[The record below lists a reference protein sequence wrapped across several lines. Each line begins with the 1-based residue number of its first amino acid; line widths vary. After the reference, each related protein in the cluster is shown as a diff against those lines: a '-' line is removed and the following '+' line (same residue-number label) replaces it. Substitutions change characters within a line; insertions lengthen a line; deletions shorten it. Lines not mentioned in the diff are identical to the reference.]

1 MPADTGHG
9 DGGPQGRGPGTVGP
23 RNGGHGDRGRGVPR
37 TLAEELRTRPDDALA
52 ALLSARPDL
61 LSPVPNDLTQLATRA
76 GTRASVVRA
85 VERLDRFAQQT
96 AEALAIAPDPCP
108 YETLRD
114 LLTGD
119 ASTEDARGAR
129 GSGGSGD
136 VRGPD
141 DAQGPGGARG
151 PDDAQDP
158 GDARGSADAHGP
170 QDARGRENTRGR
182 EGARGPQDAQ
192 GPGGAQG
199 PGDTQDP
206 KYGRGTA
213 EAPGPE
219 DARRPGEAQGPGG
232 TPSTG
237 NAQGPSDASAAG
249 TPSATGIPSDVGP
262 ASDTGTTSGAGTT
275 PNTETPSTV
284 GPAPD
289 TGTPSPTGT
298 TPSTGPAPGART
310 TAAAGPA
317 SGIGPTP
324 TPAAETAAGVG
335 AASRIATPLSPD
347 ERAAIAAELPR
358 AVATLREQALVWGG
372 DDRLRLVRTA
382 RELLAPSP
390 TSPSPTGLGPT
401 MQEAASGMS
410 PGRLQELLAGD
421 GLAPTHDPVTAV
433 AALAELFQDRARMA
447 ALLDGAPAGALAVLA
462 KLTWGPPYG
471 EASVASPTPPVGW
484 LLDHGL
490 LLPSGPRNVV
500 LPREVALHLRHG
512 RAHRAPEPLAPP
524 LSPITEHNPQAVD
537 NTAAGQTF
545 TALATVEELLGQW
558 ESAGP
563 PVLRAGGL
571 SVRDLKR
578 TAVALDVSEPVA
590 AFWIELAYA
599 AGLLASDGETDER
612 YAPTPAYDDWL
623 RLPAEER
630 WARLAAAWL
639 PATRTAGLVGGR
651 DGRGRTL
658 AALGPDL
665 DRSPAPEVRRRI
677 LGLLATLPPGAAAAP
692 EVLLARLRWE
702 RPAGHRGAAA
712 AAAPGAASS
721 TGSTG
726 ITGTTG
732 TAGTAGTTGTT
743 PGITSP
749 TGTTGSVPGATS
761 PTSEDLRSRLARWTI
776 AEAEMLGITGRAA
789 LSSHGRALLERH
801 PDEPPTSGSD
811 TASAHAARLLAPL
824 LPEPLDHVLL
834 QADLTAV
841 APGPLERPLAETLG
855 VLADVESKG
864 GATVYRFTPESVRRA
879 LDAGRTADD
888 VHTFLAAH
896 SRTPVPQPLSYLVDD
911 VARKHGRLRIGAASA
926 YLRCDDDTLL
936 AEILADR
943 RSAGLRLRRL
953 APTVLAAQAPPDT
966 LLEGLRAM
974 GYAPAAESAEGDVLV
989 SRPEAQRTPPRTP
1002 PVPVPEGPPLPDAT
1016 LLGAAVRAIRAGDLA
1031 ATAPHKTVAA
1041 SGAGSGPE
1049 AGPHGSGTGSGA
1061 DSGVGSGAGSRSGA
1075 RSGGGSGGGGDRLP
1089 RTTSADTLAT
1099 MQAAALTG
1107 SNVWI
1112 GYVNAN
1118 GAATQRVIAPVR
1130 VEGGF
1135 VTAYDHTS
1143 DEVRTYP
1150 LHRITGAAELAEDA
1164 T

>member
-1 MPADTGHG
+1 M
-9 DGGPQGRGPGTVGP
+9 
-23 RNGGHGDRGRGVPR
+23 PR

-52 ALLSARPDL
+52 ALLRARADL

-85 VERLDRFAQQT
+85 VERLDRFALQT
-96 AEALAIAPDPCP
+96 AEALAVAPDPCP

-119 ASTEDARGAR
+119 EGAEEAAGQGDARGA
-129 GSGGSGD
+129 GEADGAGD
-136 VRGPD
+136 VQGPD
-141 DAQGPGGARG
+141 AASPLGPA
-151 PDDAQDP
+151 
-158 GDARGSADAHGP
+158 
-170 QDARGRENTRGR
+170 
-182 EGARGPQDAQ
+182 
-192 GPGGAQG
+192 
-199 PGDTQDP
+199 
-206 KYGRGTA
+206 
-213 EAPGPE
+213 
-219 DARRPGEAQGPGG
+219 
-232 TPSTG
+232 TPSSP
-237 NAQGPSDASAAG
+237 PSGTDAAL
-249 TPSATGIPSDVGP
+249 
-262 ASDTGTTSGAGTT
+262 GA
-275 PNTETPSTV
+275 E
-284 GPAPD
+284 
-289 TGTPSPTGT
+289 
-298 TPSTGPAPGART
+298 
-310 TAAAGPA
+310 
-317 SGIGPTP
+317 
-324 TPAAETAAGVG
+324 
-335 AASRIATPLSPD
+335 

-358 AVATLREQALVWGG
+358 AVATLRDQALVWGG

-401 MQEAASGMS
+401 VQEATSGMS
-410 PGRLQELLAGD
+410 PGRLQELLAGA
-421 GLAPTHDPVTAV
+421 GLPPTHDPVTAV

-447 ALLDGAPAGALAVLA
+447 ALLDGAPAGAAGVLS

-484 LLDHGL
+484 LLDRGL

-524 LSPITEHNPQAVD
+524 LSPTAEHDPQAVD

-558 ESAGP
+558 ETAGP

-578 TAVALDVSEPVA
+578 AAVALDVAEPVA

-599 AGLLASDGETDER
+599 AGLVASDGETDER

-651 DGRGRTL
+651 DNRGRTL

-665 DRSPAPEVRRRI
+665 DRSPAPEVRRRV
-677 LGLLATLPPGAAAAP
+677 LELLATLPPGAAATP
-692 EVLLARLRWE
+692 DVVLTRLRWE
-702 RPAGHRGAAA
+702 RPTSHRGAPASA
-712 AAAPGAASS
+712 GAAPGASSPSGSAASAVS
-721 TGSTG
+721 PIGS
-726 ITGTTG
+726 IPS
-732 TAGTAGTTGTT
+732 AA
-743 PGITSP
+743 SP
-749 TGTTGSVPGATS
+749 TR
-761 PTSEDLRSRLARWTI
+761 EDLRSRLARWAV
-776 AEAEMLGITGRAA
+776 AEAEMLGITGRGA

-801 PDEPPTSGSD
+801 PDEPPAARSD
-811 TASAHAARLLAPL
+811 IASAHAARLLAPL

-855 VLADVESKG
+855 ILADVESKG

-896 SRTPVPQPLSYLVDD
+896 SRTPVPQPLTYLVND
-911 VARKHGRLRIGAASA
+911 VARKHGRLRIGTASA
-926 YLRCDDDTLL
+926 YLRCDDDALL

-1002 PVPVPEGPPLPDAT
+1002 PVPVPEGPPVADAG

-1031 ATAPHKTVAA
+1031 ATAPHKPAAA
-1041 SGAGSGPE
+1041 SGAGSGPD
-1049 AGPHGSGTGSGA
+1049 AGA
-1061 DSGVGSGAGSRSGA
+1061 GSGAGSRSGGGAGSRPGSGA
-1075 RSGGGSGGGGDRLP
+1075 RSGAAAGGDRLP

-1135 VTAYDHTS
+1135 VTAYDHTA

>member
-1 MPADTGHG
+1 MPADTGRGDTGHG
-9 DGGPQGRGPGTVGP
+9 DGGPRGTGPGD
-23 RNGGHGDRGRGVPR
+23 GGHGKRGRAVPR

-52 ALLSARPDL
+52 ALLRARPDL

-85 VERLDRFAQQT
+85 VERLDRFALQT
-96 AEALAIAPDPCP
+96 AEALAVAPDPCA

-119 ASTEDARGAR
+119 AGAAEAD
-129 GSGGSGD
+129 GTGT
-136 VRGPD
+136 
-141 DAQGPGGARG
+141 ALQGPGSGSPGA
-151 PDDAQDP
+151 
-158 GDARGSADAHGP
+158 SL
-170 QDARGRENTRGR
+170 
-182 EGARGPQDAQ
+182 
-192 GPGGAQG
+192 
-199 PGDTQDP
+199 
-206 KYGRGTA
+206 
-213 EAPGPE
+213 
-219 DARRPGEAQGPGG
+219 
-232 TPSTG
+232 S
-237 NAQGPSDASAAG
+237 
-249 TPSATGIPSDVGP
+249 P
-262 ASDTGTTSGAGTT
+262 ASS
-275 PNTETPSTV
+275 S
-284 GPAPD
+284 
-289 TGTPSPTGT
+289 S
-298 TPSTGPAPGART
+298 
-310 TAAAGPA
+310 PA
-317 SGIGPTP
+317 SGTD
-324 TPAAETAAGVG
+324 AALG
-335 AASRIATPLSPD
+335 AE

-358 AVATLREQALVWGG
+358 AMATLRDQALVWGG

-382 RELLAPSP
+382 RELLAPSS

-401 MQEAASGMS
+401 VQEATSGMS
-410 PGRLQELLAGD
+410 PGRLQELLASA
-421 GLAPTHDPVTAV
+421 GLPPTHDPVTAV

-447 ALLDGAPAGALAVLA
+447 ALLDGAPAGAAAVLA

-484 LLDHGL
+484 LLDRGL

-524 LSPITEHNPQAVD
+524 LSPTAEYDPQAVD

-578 TAVALDVSEPVA
+578 AAVTLDVSEPVA

-599 AGLLASDGETDER
+599 AGLVASDGETDER

-639 PATRTAGLVGGR
+639 PATRTAGLIGGR
-651 DGRGRTL
+651 DNRGRTL

-665 DRSPAPEVRRRI
+665 DRSPAPEVRHRV
-677 LGLLATLPPGAAAAP
+677 LELLATLPPGAAAAP
-692 EVLLARLRWE
+692 DVLLNRLRWE
-702 RPAGHRGAAA
+702 RPTSHRGAPAA
-712 AAAPGAASS
+712 AGAAPGAA
-721 TGSTG
+721 
-726 ITGTTG
+726 
-732 TAGTAGTTGTT
+732 A
-743 PGITSP
+743 SP
-749 TGTTGSVPGATS
+749 TGAAS
-761 PTSEDLRSRLARWTI
+761 PTREDLRSRLARWAV
-776 AEAEMLGITGRAA
+776 AEAEMLGITGRGA
-789 LSSHGRALLERH
+789 LSSHGRALLEPH
-801 PDEPPTSGSD
+801 PDEPPAARIE

-855 VLADVESKG
+855 ILADVESKG

-896 SRTPVPQPLSYLVDD
+896 SRTPVPQPLSYLVND

-926 YLRCDDDTLL
+926 YLRCDDDALL

-1002 PVPVPEGPPLPDAT
+1002 PVPVPEGPPVADAT

-1031 ATAPHKTVAA
+1031 ATVPHKPAVA
-1041 SGAGSGPE
+1041 SEAGSVPD
-1049 AGPHGSGTGSGA
+1049 A
-1061 DSGVGSGAGSRSGA
+1061 GSGAGSRPGSGA
-1075 RSGGGSGGGGDRLP
+1075 RSGAAGSAATGDRLP

-1135 VTAYDHTS
+1135 VTAYDHTA